1 MQYLNTNHVL
11 YDAVRKA
18 EQEGNLL
25 MDEAQ
30 RAARYLRVD
39 FERGGIHLSAGMLF
53 SWFLWVTTTAVTS
66 EIFSFR
72 KLLLFF
78 FCFADKLDRVNQLN
92 IEISQLCRE

>member
-25 MDEAQ
+25 TDEAQ

-53 SWFLWVTTTAVTS
+53 SLFFWLTTTAVTW
-66 EIFSFR
+66 EILSFR
-72 KLLLFF
+72 KSYFF
-78 FCFADKLDRVNQLN
+78 AFALQIN
-92 IEISQLCRE
+92 

>member
-25 MDEAQ
+25 KDEAQ

-53 SWFLWVTTTAVTS
+53 S
-66 EIFSFR
+66 
-72 KLLLFF
+72 
-78 FCFADKLDRVNQLN
+78 
-92 IEISQLCRE
+92 